1 MFHNLC
7 GPCVSLESKMP
18 GTEPGLEPK
27 ACRPRLPPPGS
38 SHFSHF
44 LASFFSSSSTLMA
57 TVSTVS
63 FFFFFLSPVG

>member
-1 MFHNLC
+1 MFFNLC
-7 GPCVSLESKMP
+7 GPCVSLESEMP
-18 GTEPGLEPK
+18 GAEPGLEPQG
-27 ACRPRLPPPGS
+27 LPAPAATS
-38 SHFSHF
+38 RKLLFHF